1 MWKLFIKNR
10 VLMFQV
16 LMVKP
21 CTGGLSQKM
30 AIIVISS
37 IATIILLVGFI
48 FMRQYEKKWK
58 IDFILKVT
66 SLQEFSYCD
75 IRSATKNFGTG
86 QKLGQGGFGK
96 VYKVHRSVHSS
107 EL

>member
-1 MWKLFIKNR
+1 
-10 VLMFQV
+10 MFQV

-21 CTGGLSQKM
+21 CTGGLNQKM
-30 AIIVISS
+30 AIIIISS

-48 FMRQYEKKWK
+48 FMRQYQKKWK

-75 IRSATKNFGTG
+75 IRSATKNFGTR
-86 QKLGQGGFGK
+86 LGQGAFGK